1 MKDEIAV
8 SVFFILRLVKKH
20 GQLSKPQTEKFAS
33 KLMMILFEKYKDHWY
48 LDNPSRG
55 QGFRCIRI
63 NRFQTRDPLLEK
75 ACVESNV
82 DFSRLGLP
90 KELTIWVDPFDVCC
104 RYGEKNPP
112 FTVAHFDAK
121 EEDQDLSQRISQA
134 VDKALTS
141 DYHSGMSSDEE
152 ICTTEPKSI
161 PTVSNPNSVY
171 QCSDYCKQ
179 PFHLWAQYSRRKAY
193 GADGLSQHPL
203 SAYYLQY
210 KMCKP
215 HRPPAAF
222 PGPRVDRYHWV
233 NANR

>member
-8 SVFFILRLVKKH
+8 SVFFIMRLVKKH
-20 GQLSKPQTEKFAS
+20 GQLNTPQTEKFAS
-33 KLMMILFEKYKDHWY
+33 KLMMILFEKYKNHWY

-55 QGFRCIRI
+55 QAFRCIRI
-63 NRFQTRDPLLEK
+63 NRFQTRDPLLEQ

-82 DFSRLGLP
+82 DFGRLGLP

-112 FTVAHFDAK
+112 FTVAHFDGN
-121 EEDQDLSQRISQA
+121 EEDQDLSQCISQA
-134 VDKALTS
+134 VDKALAS
-141 DYHSGMSSDEE
+141 DCRPGTSSDDES
-152 ICTTEPKSI
+152 CMREPKSI

-193 GADGLSQHPL
+193 ATDGLSMHPT

-210 KMCKP
+210 KTFKSY
-215 HRPPAAF
+215 RPLQAF
-222 PGPRVDRYHWV
+222 NGPRVDRYHWV
-233 NANR
+233 NTNR